1 MLRRLLSATALVAC
15 TGVYAFAAPERA
27 DFILTNGDRQ
37 SGTVVSSG
45 SRYQNNGELTLATNR
60 RDVTFRLDEI
70 AVIEFAGGE
79 PAPGELNRLG
89 PDQTLVMRDGRI
101 LGGRF
106 VSLVGGDT
114 IVWDSGRGRPEQVPI
129 RTVNRVYLNPDRAR
143 WVYNDRGRFYGRD
156 GTRDSAGR
164 DYQGRDQWGRG
175 EYGRE
180 YGDPRDGRAVG
191 TTGQRSG
198 REIQVRVEANQPWID
213 TGIVVNEGDRVTF
226 HASGQIAFGRSRGQT
241 SNPDG
246 NPSEHRATYPDPRVP
261 VGALIGRVG
270 NSAAFGIGM
279 QTQPLPMPASGRLF
293 LGVNDD
299 DRSDNSGFYLVTVSR
314 Q

>member
-45 SRYQNNGELTLATNR
+45 SRYRNNGELTLATNR
-60 RDVTFRLDEI
+60 RDMTFRLDEI

-89 PDQTLVMRDGRI
+89 PEQTLVMRDGRI
-101 LGGRF
+101 LAGRF
-106 VSLVGGDT
+106 VALLGGDT
-114 IVWDSGRGRPEQVPI
+114 IVWDAGRGRPEQIPI
-129 RTVNRVYLNPDRAR
+129 RAINRVYLNPDRAR

-156 GTRDSAGR
+156 GNGREYAGR
-164 DYQGRDQWGRG
+164 DYQGRDQWERG
-175 EYGRE
+175 EYGRDS
-180 YGDPRDGRAVG
+180 YDRRDGRAVG
-191 TTGQRSG
+191 TTGQSRDV
-198 REIQVRVEANQPWID
+198 QVRVEANLPWID
-213 TGIVVNEGDRVTF
+213 TGLVVNEGERVTF
-226 HASGQIAFGRSRGQT
+226 HASGQIAFGRGDGQV

-246 NPSEHRATYPDPRVP
+246 NPSERRSTYPDPRVP

-270 NSAAFGIGM
+270 NSAPFGIGM

-299 DRSDNSGFYLVTVSR
+299 ERSDNSGFYTVTITR